1 MKNLLLAGAV
11 MALSATIAAPAS
23 AQVGGIGVSDPALVI
38 ASSAARTAAYTQI
51 SQTFAAQRTQL
62 EQSQEQLNTLLR
74 PFDTDQSGQLD
85 DTERAALLANATAA
99 QQVQTLEQTIQ
110 TTQSPITA
118 ARVYAIEQIA
128 QQLSPAVEQV
138 VTANSVQ
145 LILPPTSVVY
155 MSDAVDL
162 TDEIVAAL
170 NSRVPSVSTAVPQGW
185 QPQRSTV
192 DLFQQVQQILLSAAV
207 MQAQQEASQQPPA
220 APAVQGR

>member
-207 MQAQQEASQQPPA
+207 MQAQQEASQQPA